1 MLLYQLQIV
10 ISFYEVYLNFFHP
23 GATFQPWAKHLIV
36 INSLLCTINSS
47 CNFAFYCGDVVF
59 RECLSAISKA
69 SCNHAKVL
77 TKCLKI
83 KNRKEST
90 TNAIEMETLSP
101 EDKTSPKS
109 KI

>member
-1 MLLYQLQIV
+1 M
-10 ISFYEVYLNFFHP
+10 FHP

-59 RECLSAISKA
+59 RECLSAISKT

-83 KNRKEST
+83 KKRKEST

>member
-1 MLLYQLQIV
+1 M
-10 ISFYEVYLNFFHP
+10 
-23 GATFQPWAKHLIV
+23 
-36 INSLLCTINSS
+36 
-47 CNFAFYCGDVVF
+47 F

-83 KNRKEST
+83 KNPKEST